1 MRQRKVAGGN
11 VPRLFD
17 NELSAKLAL
26 GKWLSGPLRG
36 VFEEDYG
43 WYPESDTD
51 PNRKIEWEGKLAPE
65 K

>member
-1 MRQRKVAGGN
+1 M
-11 VPRLFD
+11 PRLFD